1 MFLVA
6 NNKYAFII
14 LIIVTCITFLIRIST
29 FLLFRKREMPTS
41 IKYVANTLPLAIMP
55 TLVIYCIRETVWTDY
70 RSVVPTFV
78 AILVTACIHLWK
90 KNFIL
95 SLIIGTATFMILIRA
110 LA

>member
-1 MFLVA
+1 
-6 NNKYAFII
+6 
-14 LIIVTCITFLIRIST
+14 
-29 FLLFRKREMPTS
+29 
-41 IKYVANTLPLAIMP
+41 
-55 TLVIYCIRETVWTDY
+55 
-70 RSVVPTFV
+70 V